1 MAIEVIRKGFTE
13 GMADDL
19 LLDSLI
25 DAHKIIAFRRASGW
39 VVVGKDRVREKHT
52 LYAGTERRRVV
63 HGGNFSMK

>member
-19 LLDSLI
+19 LLDNLI

-39 VVVGKDRVREKHT
+39 VVVGKDPVREKHA
-52 LYAGTERRRVV
+52 LYPGTERRRVIR
-63 HGGNFSMK
+63 GGDFYMK